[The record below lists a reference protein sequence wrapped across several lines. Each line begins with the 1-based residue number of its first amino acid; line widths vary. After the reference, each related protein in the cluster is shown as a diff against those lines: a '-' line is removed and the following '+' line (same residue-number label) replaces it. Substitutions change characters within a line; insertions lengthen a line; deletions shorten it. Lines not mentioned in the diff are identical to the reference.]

1 MGKNSSVISSS
12 SWTLGVKFIER
23 GVSLAV
29 YIMLARFLSVE
40 EFGVVA
46 FAMLFL
52 EFITVFTSSGVKD
65 FILTRKEVSS
75 SFIDTCTYSVIFISI
90 AISSIFYLVMDFF
103 FIDKSEMM
111 KDVFQVLLFLP
122 AISSFNIVQTA
133 LLQRSYNFKNLSLR
147 NLVSTIIAGLLSI
160 YCAYDGY
167 GAWALVLYQYCKVI
181 IDTIILQILVKYRP
195 NFHFSLRYF
204 KECYKFSLPLL
215 FSEIM
220 N

>member
-122 AISSFNIVQTA
+122 A
-133 LLQRSYNFKNLSLR
+133 
-147 NLVSTIIAGLLSI
+147 
-160 YCAYDGY
+160 
-167 GAWALVLYQYCKVI
+167 
-181 IDTIILQILVKYRP
+181 
-195 NFHFSLRYF
+195 
-204 KECYKFSLPLL
+204 
-215 FSEIM
+215 
-220 N
+220 

>member
-103 FIDKSEMM
+103 S
-111 KDVFQVLLFLP
+111 L
-122 AISSFNIVQTA
+122 ISQ
-133 LLQRSYNFKNLSLR
+133 K
-147 NLVSTIIAGLLSI
+147 
-160 YCAYDGY
+160 
-167 GAWALVLYQYCKVI
+167 
-181 IDTIILQILVKYRP
+181 
-195 NFHFSLRYF
+195 
-204 KECYKFSLPLL
+204 
-215 FSEIM
+215 
-220 N
+220 